1 MHRSRNNGLS
11 RSGIS
16 CFFSALLGRSP
27 ASTNGKALCLQA
39 AMNRIF
45 GIVYLTICIGIV
57 SFIGYSCANII
68 PPTGGPIDSLP
79 PVLIEANP
87 KDSTLNFKGNRI
99 VLTFDEYV
107 DLKDV
112 QNNLLFT
119 PLFETVPIVEVKLKQ
134 VTVRIRDTL
143 EPNTTYTFD
152 FGNAITDVNENNPY
166 KYYTYTFSTGPYI
179 DSLQLTG
186 RVWLAENGKVDS
198 TLTIV
203 LHNDLTDSAVVK
215 KRPRYAARVDSTG
228 FFRFK
233 NLPPDSFAIYAIGEA
248 GIMRRYTSPTQY
260 FAFADAPVFSGD
272 TSDIILYAYQ
282 EEDKKPTRAS
292 TATTGTRTT
301 PAGGV
306 ARPNAAAERRLRYS
320 TNLSSSQQDL
330 LTDLVLTFERPLRN
344 FDSTKLLLSTDS
356 TYIPV
361 TGHTISLDTTNKE
374 IHIKNSWKEATQYHL
389 IIDTSFAEDTTNRR
403 LLKNDTLQFTTRKT
417 TDYGTLDIRIRNIDT
432 ARNPVLQFVQNDKV
446 VFSVNIK
453 SGHYAQRLF
462 LPGDYDLRILYDRN
476 NNGRWDPGNF
486 FEGRLQPEIAVPIL
500 QKITIKPD
508 WDNEFE
514 RGL

>member
-1 MHRSRNNGLS
+1 
-11 RSGIS
+11 
-16 CFFSALLGRSP
+16 
-27 ASTNGKALCLQA
+27 
-39 AMNRIF
+39 MNKIF
-45 GIVYLTICIGIV
+45 GIVSLSLCIGII

-87 KDSTLNFKGNRI
+87 KDSTLNFHSKRI

-119 PLFETVPIVEVKLKQ
+119 PLFETVPVVEVKLKQ

-179 DSLQLTG
+179 DSLRLSG
-186 RVWLAENGKVDS
+186 RVLLAENGKIDS

-203 LHNDLTDSAVVK
+203 LHRDFVDSAVMK
-215 KRPRYAARVDSTG
+215 SRPRYATRVDSSG
-228 FFRFK
+228 YFHFK
-233 NLPPDSFAIYAIGEA
+233 NLPPDSFAVYAIGEA

-260 FAFADAPVFSGD
+260 FAFADAPVVSGD
-272 TSDIILYAYQ
+272 TTGIILYAYK
-282 EEDKKPTRAS
+282 EEEKKPAKTPSNVS
-292 TATTGTRTT
+292 TAVTQ
-301 PAGGV
+301 PA
-306 ARPNAAAERRLRYS
+306 ADKRLRLS
-320 TNLSSSQQDL
+320 HNLTGGKQDL
-330 LTDLVLTFERPLRN
+330 LGDLILTFERPLRN
-344 FDSTKLLLSTDS
+344 FDSTKLRLTSDTSFIPVPAYTITQDS
-356 TYIPV
+356 TKKQIIFQ
-361 TGHTISLDTTNKE
+361 TAWREGTE
-374 IHIKNSWKEATQYHL
+374 YHL
-389 IIDTSFAEDTTNRR
+389 IIDSTFAEDTTARKLSR
-403 LLKNDTLQFTTRKT
+403 SDTLDFSTRKT
-417 TDYGTLDIRIRNIDT
+417 IDYGQLDIRIRNIDT
-432 ARNPVLQFVQNDKV
+432 SQNPVLQFVQADKT
-446 VFSVNIK
+446 VFSVPIK
-453 SGHYAQRLF
+453 SGRYTQALF

-476 NNGRWDPGNF
+476 NNGKWDPGNF
-486 FEGRLQPEIAVPIL
+486 FEGKIQPEIVRPIL
-500 QKITIKPD
+500 QKITIKAD

>member
-1 MHRSRNNGLS
+1 M
-11 RSGIS
+11 
-16 CFFSALLGRSP
+16 
-27 ASTNGKALCLQA
+27 KK
-39 AMNRIF
+39 IF
-45 GIVYLTICIGIV
+45 GIVYLIVSIGIV

-87 KDSTLNFKGNRI
+87 KDSTLNFNSKRI

-119 PLFETVPIVEVKLKQ
+119 PLFETVPVVEVKLKQ

-179 DSLQLTG
+179 DSLQLSG
-186 RVWLAENGKVDS
+186 RVVLAENGKVDS

-248 GIMRRYTSPTQY
+248 GIMRRYINPSQL
-260 FAFADAPVFSGD
+260 FAFADAPVISGD
-272 TSDIILYAYQ
+272 TANIILYAYK
-282 EEDKKPTRAS
+282 EEEKKPTRAS
-292 TATTGTRTT
+292 TTA
-301 PAGGV
+301 AGGRAAPTAGA
-306 ARPNAAAERRLRYS
+306 ARANAIAERRLRYT
-320 TNLSSSQQDL
+320 TNLASNQQDL

-344 FDSTKLLLSTDS
+344 FDSTKMFLSTDS
-356 TYIPV
+356 SYTPV
-361 TGHTISLDTTNKE
+361 AGYTISRDTSNKE
-374 IHIKNSWKEATQYHL
+374 IHIKTTWKEGTPYHL
-389 IIDTSFAEDTTNRR
+389 IIDTTFAEDTTGRK
-403 LLKNDTLQFTTRKT
+403 LLRNDTLQFTTRKT
-417 TDYGTLDIRIRNIDT
+417 TDYGTLDIRIRNTDT
-432 ARNPVLQFVQNDKV
+432 TQNPVLQFVQGEKV
-446 VFSVNIK
+446 VFSTNIK
-453 SGHYAQRLF
+453 SGRYVQSLF

-476 NNGRWDPGNF
+476 NNGKWDPGNF
-486 FEGRLQPEIAVPIL
+486 FEGRLQPEIVVPIT
-500 QKITIKPD
+500 QKITIKPE